1 MAVSLARAHPATV
14 DRPCIEAAGP
24 PPGARVR
31 VRRLVGATVGKMVAM
46 NRREF
51 LAAGVGL
58 VGATATAGVLGGAV
72 LPLLAREDLLPGEP
86 SDVRLRPNAWET
98 ADDRLSFV
106 ALGDN
111 GSGGR
116 QALAVAER
124 MALTYQTAPYG
135 VVALLGDISY
145 YGTLQHRFD
154 TVFRRPL
161 GPLLDAGVG
170 FELAIGNHDTA
181 LHFSD
186 RGLSA
191 IEAELEL
198 LGTPGRYY
206 TTSHG
211 PVDFFFLDSSIPG
224 LYGPGASVQL
234 EWLDD
239 ALASSAN
246 QWKVVAMHH
255 PPYSSGQHGS
265 TPGAQEHLVPLMS
278 RHSVDLVLSG
288 HDHDY
293 ERVKPQHGVTYVVS
307 GGGCKTTRVGR
318 SRFTAVAERTLQFL
332 HVGVVDDRLEATCV
346 RADGSVADRWMLR
359 AREGS

>member
-1 MAVSLARAHPATV
+1 
-14 DRPCIEAAGP
+14 
-24 PPGARVR
+24 
-31 VRRLVGATVGKMVAM
+31 MVAM

-51 LAAGVGL
+51 LAAGAGL
-58 VGATATAGVLGGAV
+58 VGAAATAGTLSGVVWPALT
-72 LPLLAREDLLPGEP
+72 REDLLPGAP
-86 SDVRLRPNAWET
+86 PDVRLTPDAWQT
-98 ADDRLSFV
+98 ADDRLSFAV
-106 ALGDN
+106 LGDN

-124 MALTYQTAPYG
+124 MAFTYQTAPYG
-135 VVALLGDISY
+135 LVALLGDICY
-145 YGTLQHRFD
+145 YGSLRRRFD
-154 TVFRRPL
+154 TVFRRPF

-170 FELAIGNHDTA
+170 FELAIGNHDTG

-186 RGLSA
+186 DGLSA

-206 TTSHG
+206 TASHG

-224 LYGPGASVQL
+224 LYGPRASEQL
-234 EWLDD
+234 DWLGD
-239 ALASSAN
+239 ALASSTN

-265 TPGAQEHLVPLMS
+265 TPGAQEHLVPLLS
-278 RHSVDLVLSG
+278 RHRVDLVLSG

-293 ERVKPQHGVTYVVS
+293 ERVEPQHGVTYVVS

-332 HVGVVDDRLEATCV
+332 HVEVVDSHLTATCV
-346 RADGSVADRWMLR
+346 RVDGSVADRLTLR

>member
-1 MAVSLARAHPATV
+1 
-14 DRPCIEAAGP
+14 
-24 PPGARVR
+24 
-31 VRRLVGATVGKMVAM
+31 M
-46 NRREF
+46 NRREL

-58 VGATATAGVLGGAV
+58 AGAAATGGTLVGAVW
-72 LPLLAREDLLPGEP
+72 PLLRREDLLPGEP
-86 SDVRLRPNAWET
+86 FDMRLRPRAWPT
-98 ADDRLSFV
+98 AGDRLSFV
-106 ALGDN
+106 AVGDN

-124 MALTYQTAPYG
+124 MALTYQAAPFG
-135 VVALLGDISY
+135 LVALLGDICY
-145 YGTLQHRFD
+145 YGNFRRRFD

-170 FELAIGNHDTA
+170 FELAIGNHDSA

-186 RGLSA
+186 EGLDA

-211 PVDFFFLDSSIPG
+211 PVDFFYLDSSVPG
-224 LYGPGASVQL
+224 LYGPRASEQL

-246 QWKVVAMHH
+246 QWKVVALHH
-255 PPYSSGQHGS
+255 PPYSSGVHGS
-265 TPGAQEHLVPLMS
+265 TPGAQERLVPLLS
-278 RHSVDLVLSG
+278 RHHVDLVLSG

-293 ERVKPQHGVTYVVS
+293 ERVEPQDGVTYVVS

-318 SRFTAVAERTLQFL
+318 SAFTAVAERTLHFL
-332 HVGVVDDRLEATCV
+332 HVDVVDDRLTGTCI
-346 RADGSVADRWMLR
+346 REDGTVADRFTLR
-359 AREGS
+359 AREGR

>member
-1 MAVSLARAHPATV
+1 
-14 DRPCIEAAGP
+14 
-24 PPGARVR
+24 
-31 VRRLVGATVGKMVAM
+31 M
-46 NRREF
+46 NRRELF
-51 LAAGVGL
+51 AAGVGL
-58 VGATATAGVLGGAV
+58 AGAVATGGTLVGAVW
-72 LPLLAREDLLPGEP
+72 PLLTREDLLPGEP
-86 SDVRLRPNAWET
+86 FDVRLQPRAWRR

-124 MALTYQTAPYG
+124 MALTYEAAPFG
-135 VVALLGDISY
+135 LVSLLGDICY
-145 YGTLQHRFD
+145 YGNFRRRFN

-170 FELAIGNHDTA
+170 FELAIGNHDSE

-186 RGLSA
+186 EGLDA

-211 PVDFFFLDSSIPG
+211 PVDFFYLDSSIPG
-224 LYGPGASVQL
+224 LYGPRASEQL

-239 ALASSAN
+239 ALASSTN
-246 QWKVVAMHH
+246 QWKVVALHH
-255 PPYSSGQHGS
+255 PPFSSGLHGS
-265 TPGAQEHLVPLMS
+265 TPGAQERLVPLLS
-278 RHSVDLVLSG
+278 RHHVDLVLSG

-293 ERVKPQHGVTYVVS
+293 ERVEPQDGVTYVVS

-318 SRFTAVAERTLQFL
+318 SAFTAVAERTLHFL
-332 HVGVVDDRLEATCV
+332 HVDVVDDRLTGTCI
-346 RADGSVADRWMLR
+346 REDGSVADRFTLR
-359 AREGS
+359 AREGR

>member
-1 MAVSLARAHPATV
+1 
-14 DRPCIEAAGP
+14 
-24 PPGARVR
+24 
-31 VRRLVGATVGKMVAM
+31 M

-58 VGATATAGVLGGAV
+58 VGAAATAGTLVGAV
-72 LPLLAREDLLPGEP
+72 WPVLTREDLVPGEAP
-86 SDVRLRPNAWET
+86 DVRLRRHAWQT
-98 ADDRLSFV
+98 ADDRVSFV

-135 VVALLGDISY
+135 LVTLLGDICY
-145 YGTLQHRFD
+145 YGNLRHRFD

-170 FELAIGNHDTA
+170 FELAIGNHDTG

-186 RGLSA
+186 HGLSA
-191 IEAELEL
+191 MEAELEL

-211 PVDFFFLDSSIPG
+211 PVDFFFLDSSTPG
-224 LYGPGASVQL
+224 LYGPGASEQL
-234 EWLDD
+234 DWLDD
-239 ALASSAN
+239 ALSSSAN

-255 PPYSSGQHGS
+255 PPYSSGRHGS
-265 TPGAQEHLVPLMS
+265 TPGAQDHLVPLLS
-278 RHSVDLVLSG
+278 RHHVDLVLSG
-288 HDHDY
+288 HDHNY
-293 ERVKPQHGVTYVVS
+293 ERIEPQLGVMYVVS
-307 GGGCKTTRVGR
+307 GGGCKTTAVGT
-318 SRFTAVAERTLQFL
+318 SRFTTVAERTLQFL
-332 HVGVVDDRLEATCV
+332 HIEVVDARLTATCI
-346 RADGSVADRWMLR
+346 RADGSVADRWTQR
-359 AREGS
+359 AREGT